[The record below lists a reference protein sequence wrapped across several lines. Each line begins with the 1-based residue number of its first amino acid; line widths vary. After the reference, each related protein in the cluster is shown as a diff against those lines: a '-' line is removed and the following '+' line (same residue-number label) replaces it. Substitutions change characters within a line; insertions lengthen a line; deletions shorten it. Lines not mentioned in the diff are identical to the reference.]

1 MTSLVND
8 TIHMSALLIMPLRRR
23 PKRKKKK
30 KQKQKPKKPRKGRL
44 PRVKALM
51 VTSVTL
57 RI

>member
-23 PKRKKKK
+23 PKRKKKT
-30 KQKQKPKKPRKGRL
+30 KQNPKKPRKGRL
-44 PRVKALM
+44 LRVKALM
-51 VTSVTL
+51 VSSVTL

>member
-8 TIHMSALLIMPLRRR
+8 TIHMSALMIMPLRRR

-30 KQKQKPKKPRKGRL
+30 KPKKPRKGRL
-44 PRVKALM
+44 LRVKALM
-51 VTSVTL
+51 VSSVTL

>member
-8 TIHMSALLIMPLRRR
+8 TIHMSALMIMPLRRR

-30 KQKQKPKKPRKGRL
+30 KKTKKPRKGRL
-44 PRVKALM
+44 LRVKALM
-51 VTSVTL
+51 VSSVTL

>member
-8 TIHMSALLIMPLRRR
+8 TIHMSALMIMPLRRR

-30 KQKQKPKKPRKGRL
+30 KKPKKPRKGRL
-44 PRVKALM
+44 LRVKALM
-51 VTSVTL
+51 VSSVTL

>member
-30 KQKQKPKKPRKGRL
+30 KKPKKPRKGRL
-44 PRVKALM
+44 LRVKALM
-51 VTSVTL
+51 VSSVTL